1 MLWSMAGTKPI
12 AVVTGASRG
21 IGRAIVKASKQVV
34 QPLGWA
40 KPRGFANGILAEG
53 RLLFVAGQVGWNAQ
67 LPSPKFPKG
76 FAEQFERALL
86 NVLTVV
92 REAGGRP
99 TDLVRLTLYVTD
111 KKEYLSAAKQLG
123 EIWKRHLG
131 RHYPAITLVEVSGL
145 LEDAAKLEIEATAML

>member
-1 MLWSMAGTKPI
+1 M
-12 AVVTGASRG
+12 
-21 IGRAIVKASKQVV
+21 KASQRAV

-40 KPRGFANGILAEG
+40 KPRGYVNGFLAEG

-67 LPSPKFPKG
+67 LASPKFPKG

-99 TDLVRLTLYVTD
+99 TDLVRFTVFVTD
-111 KKEYLSAAKQLG
+111 KKEYLSASKRLG

-131 RHYPAITLVEVSGL
+131 HHYPAMTLVEVSAL
-145 LEDAAKLEIEATAML
+145 LESAAKVEIEATAML